1 MLFEKDTVSI
11 LNMTRSEYNNC
22 YIYIYTEFYGLALS
36 SGDGGNQAERVQSRE
51 RKRGKHTNVNLKM

>member
-22 YIYIYTEFYGLALS
+22 YGLALS